1 VGKRFGLTWRSV
13 LIGIVASAF
22 LGDWSQYAELIIHG
36 TQITLTYPPIGGFL
50 VFIVIYAL
58 FNVILR
64 AVHRAFTLTQAE
76 LVVIF
81 TIIVMASG
89 IASIDLAQKL
99 IPMIVGPYYYASA
112 ENQYDL
118 FFLPNI
124 PEWVAPTDPNVVRGL
139 FEAWGFGVPWR
150 AWLLPLGAWTA
161 FTVATYVLMLS
172 VVTIFRRQWIDRER
186 LLFPL
191 VAVPLEVTEPAPRRR
206 LLNDFF
212 RNPIMW
218 IGLVLGFAPHFYN
231 GLHGYYPSIPEAQV
245 FRIGGSYVSTYPW
258 GRPWNAIG
266 TLRFQI
272 APLIIG
278 LSFLLTREVSF
289 SLWAFYW
296 LGRLE
301 AVLGTAVGLSGITT
315 AAGGDSFPFPGH
327 QTAGAYLALAVVS
340 MWIARR
346 PLAEI
351 FIRGLTLQKSE
362 EEESEPLSYRMA
374 VWGGLI
380 SFAFIV
386 LWANYS
392 GMPVVVAVPLMLIA
406 FGYLLAMTRLLSEGG
421 MPWMHEP
428 VWRAHD
434 IIRALVP
441 YRSISVAN
449 WSAVAM
455 MLTFTHDMRVSP
467 MPRIMQS
474 LKLSDQTDTGGRAI
488 TWGIII
494 ATIVAIPVSYWALLE
509 AGYVHGGVAINSY
522 RFISLARQP
531 GVFMERLQ
539 ASPLKSPDWLSLGLI
554 GYGAAKLLALTFMRV
569 NYLWWPLHPVGYAMS
584 YIVYLPREWLSILI
598 GWACQTVLMRYGG
611 HRAFQR
617 FRPLFLG
624 LILGAMLAGGLWLV
638 VDGFTGL
645 RDHKILY

>member
-1 VGKRFGLTWRSV
+1 MGKRFGLTWRSV

>member
-1 VGKRFGLTWRSV
+1 MGARFGLTWRSV
-13 LIGIVASAF
+13 LIGIIASAF

-50 VFIVIYAL
+50 VFIVIYAV

-64 AVHRAFTLTQAE
+64 AIHRAFTLTQAE

-99 IPMIVGPYYYASA
+99 IPMMVGPYYYASA
-112 ENQYDL
+112 ENQYAL
-118 FFLPNI
+118 FFLPHI
-124 PEWVAPTDPNVVRGL
+124 EPWLAPTDPQVVTGL

-150 AWLLPLGAWTA
+150 QWLVPLGAWTA

-172 VVTIFRRQWIDRER
+172 VVTIFRKQWIDRER

-212 RNPIMW
+212 RDPIMW
-218 IGLVLGFAPHFYN
+218 IGLALGFAPHLYY
-231 GLHGYYPSIPEAQV
+231 GLHGYYPGLPRTEI
-245 FRIGGSYVSTYPW
+245 FRIGGKTVPTYAW
-258 GRPWNAIG
+258 GRPWSAMG
-266 TLRFQI
+266 TLRFQV

-301 AVLGTAVGLSGITT
+301 AVLGTALGLDGLTT

-327 QTAGAYLALAVVS
+327 QTAGAYLALAGVS
-340 MWIARR
+340 IWIARR

-351 FIRGLTLQKSE
+351 VMHGLTLQKTPE
-362 EEESEPLSYRMA
+362 DEAEPLSYRVA
-374 VWGGLI
+374 VWGGMI
-380 SFAFIV
+380 SFAFMV
-386 LWANYS
+386 LWANQS
-392 GMPVVVAVPLMLIA
+392 GMPVLVAVPLLLVA
-406 FGYLLAMTRLLSEGG
+406 FGYLLAMTRLVSEGG
-421 MPWMHEP
+421 MPWMDEP
-428 VWRAHD
+428 HWRAHD

-441 YRSISVAN
+441 YRSLSVAN
-449 WSAVAM
+449 WASVAM
-455 MLTFTHDMRVSP
+455 MLTFTYDMRVSP

-474 LKLSDQTDTGGRAI
+474 LKLSQETQTGNRAI
-488 TWGIII
+488 TWGLLI
-494 ATIVAIPVSYWALLE
+494 ATVVAIPVSYWALLE
-509 AGYVHGGVAINSY
+509 AGYVHGGVAINTY

-531 GVFMERLQ
+531 GEFMERLQ
-539 ASPLKSPDWLSLGLI
+539 ASPVKGPDWLSLGLI
-554 GYGAAKLLALTFMRV
+554 GYGAAKLLFLSFMRI

-598 GWACQTVLMRYGG
+598 GWACQTVLMRYAG
-611 HRAFQR
+611 HRGFR
-617 FRPLFLG
+617 RYRPLFLG
-624 LILGAMLAGGLWLV
+624 LILGAMLAGGFWLV
-638 VDGFTGL
+638 IDGFTGL

>member
-266 TLRFQI
+266 TLRFQM

>member
-1 VGKRFGLTWRSV
+1 MGARFGLTWRSI
-13 LIGIVASAF
+13 LIGIIASAF

-64 AVHRAFTLTQAE
+64 AIHRAFTLTQAE

-81 TIIVMASG
+81 TMIVMASG

-99 IPMIVGPYYYASA
+99 IPMMVGPYYYASA
-112 ENQYDL
+112 ENQYAL
-118 FFLPNI
+118 FFLPHI
-124 PEWVAPTDPNVVRGL
+124 EPWLAPTEPQVVKGL

-150 AWLLPLGAWTA
+150 AWLVPLGAWTA
-161 FTVATYVLMLS
+161 FTMATYVLMLS
-172 VVTIFRRQWIDRER
+172 VVTIFRKQWIDRER

-212 RNPIMW
+212 RDPIMW
-218 IGLVLGFAPHFYN
+218 IGLVLGFAPHLYY
-231 GLHGYYPSIPEAQV
+231 GLHGYYPGLPRTEI
-245 FRIGGSYVSTYPW
+245 FRIGGKRVPTYAW
-258 GRPWNAIG
+258 GRPWSAMG
-266 TLRFQI
+266 TLRFQV

-301 AVLGTAVGLSGITT
+301 AVLGTAVGLDGLTIT
-315 AAGGDSFPFPGH
+315 AGGDSFPFPGH
-327 QTAGAYLALAVVS
+327 QTAGAYLALAGVS
-340 MWIARR
+340 IWIARR

-351 FIRGLTLQKSE
+351 VMRGLALRKTPE
-362 EEESEPLSYRMA
+362 DEVEPLSYRVA
-374 VWGGLI
+374 VWGGII
-380 SFAFIV
+380 SFAFMV
-386 LWANYS
+386 LWANQA
-392 GMPVVVAVPLMLIA
+392 GMPVLVAVPLLLVA
-406 FGYLLAMTRLLSEGG
+406 FGYLLAMTRLVSEGG
-421 MPWMHEP
+421 MPWMDEP
-428 VWRAHD
+428 HWRAHD

-449 WSAVAM
+449 WASVAM

-474 LKLSDQTDTGGRAI
+474 LKLSEETDTGDRAI
-488 TWGIII
+488 TWGLVI
-494 ATIVAIPVSYWALLE
+494 ATVVAIPVSYWALLE
-509 AGYVHGGVAINSY
+509 AGYVHGGVAINTY

-531 GVFMERLQ
+531 GELMERLQ
-539 ASPLKSPDWLSLGLI
+539 ASPVKSRDWLSLGLI
-554 GYGAAKLLALTFMRV
+554 GYGVAKLLFLSFMRIS
-569 NYLWWPLHPVGYAMS
+569 YLWWPLHPVGYAMS

-598 GWACQTVLMRYGG
+598 GWACQTVLMRYAG
-611 HRAFQR
+611 HRGFR
-617 FRPLFLG
+617 RYRPLFLG
-624 LILGAMLAGGLWLV
+624 LILGAMLAGGFWLV
-638 VDGFTGL
+638 IDGFTGL

>member
-1 VGKRFGLTWRSV
+1 MGKRFGLTWRSV

-266 TLRFQI
+266 TLRFQM